1 MTRTSCRLLLAAFAS
16 VCVAVAAGCDGDE
29 STPPSATTG
38 AGTTSQTTTQETSS
52 VAVYFLRGEKVSP
65 VRRTIAATPAVA
77 RGALT
82 ELLAGPTEDE
92 VASGLASA
100 IPAGTALRD
109 VSISD
114 GVATVD
120 LDGTFDD
127 GGGSASMLG
136 RVAQVVATL
145 TRFPTVD
152 RVAFRID
159 GRPVEAIG
167 GEGVVVD
174 PPIGRGAIE
183 EQTPQILVESPLPG
197 DTVTEPDPAAR
208 HRERIRG
215 HRLDRREGR
224 DGKGGPPDVHDR
236 DLGDGHARDV
246 RHDARAPRPGGK
258 GDRGG
263 LRVLRRGRTA
273 AARRRGAPDARPVT
287 ARYCDGP
294 AAPQAD

>member
-1 MTRTSCRLLLAAFAS
+1 MTQRSPRLALVALAI
-16 VCVAVAAGCDGDE
+16 VCAAVSAAGCDGNE
-29 STPPSATTG
+29 PTPPSTTTETTTG
-38 AGTTSQTTTQETSS
+38 SQPTTTQETSS
-52 VAVYFLRGEKVSP
+52 VAVYFLRGERVSP

-77 RGALT
+77 RAALT
-82 ELLAGPTEDE
+82 ELLAGPTAEE
-92 VASGLASA
+92 VASGLTSA
-100 IPAGTALRD
+100 VPAGTRLHD
-109 VSISD
+109 VSISG

-197 DTVTEPDPAAR
+197 DTVTSP
-208 HRERIRG
+208 IRLRG
-215 HRLDRREGR
+215 TANVFEATVSIDVKDETGKVVLRTFTTATSGTGTRGTFDTTLALAGREGKVIVVAYESSAK
-224 DGKGGPPDVHDR
+224 DG
-236 DLGDGHARDV
+236 
-246 RHDARAPRPGGK
+246 RP
-258 GDRGG
+258 
-263 LRVLRRGRTA
+263 LHVVEVPLTLV
-273 AARRRGAPDARPVT
+273 P
-287 ARYCDGP
+287 
-294 AAPQAD
+294 

>member
-1 MTRTSCRLLLAAFAS
+1 MTRMTRRSPRIALVALTL
-16 VCVAVAAGCDGDE
+16 VCATVSAGCDGDE
-29 STPPSATTG
+29 PTPPPTTTETT
-38 AGTTSQTTTQETSS
+38 TTSQTTAQESSS

-77 RGALT
+77 RAALT
-82 ELLAGPTEDE
+82 ELLAGPTGDE
-92 VASGLASA
+92 AASGLASA
-100 IPAGTALRD
+100 IPAGTSLRD
-109 VSISD
+109 VAVSG

-197 DTVTEPDPAAR
+197 DTVTSP
-208 HRERIRG
+208 IRLRG
-215 HRLDRREGR
+215 TANVFEATVSIDVKDETGKVVRRTFTTATSGTGTRGTFDTTLALPGR
-224 DGKGGPPDVHDR
+224 KGTVTVVAYESSAEDG
-236 DLGDGHARDV
+236 
-246 RHDARAPRPGGK
+246 RP
-258 GDRGG
+258 
-263 LRVLRRGRTA
+263 LHVVEVPLTLV
-273 AARRRGAPDARPVT
+273 P
-287 ARYCDGP
+287 
-294 AAPQAD
+294 

>member
-1 MTRTSCRLLLAAFAS
+1 MTRMTRRSPRIALVALTLVCAAVS
-16 VCVAVAAGCDGDE
+16 AGCDGDE
-29 STPPSATTG
+29 PTPPPTTTETT
-38 AGTTSQTTTQETSS
+38 TTSQTTTQESSS

-77 RGALT
+77 RAALT
-82 ELLAGPTEDE
+82 ELLAGPTEE
-92 VASGLASA
+92 EAASGLASA
-100 IPAGTALRD
+100 IPAGTSLRD
-109 VSISD
+109 VSVSG

-197 DTVTEPDPAAR
+197 DTVTSP
-208 HRERIRG
+208 IRLRG
-215 HRLDRREGR
+215 TANVFEATVSIDVKDET
-224 DGKGGPPDVHDR
+224 GKV
-236 DLGDGHARDV
+236 
-246 RHDARAPRPGGK
+246 
-258 GDRGG
+258 
-263 LRVLRRGRTA
+263 VLRTFTTATSGTGTRGTFDTTLALPGRKGKVTVVA
-273 AARRRGAPDARPVT
+273 YESSAEDGRPLHVVEVPLT
-287 ARYCDGP
+287 LVP
-294 AAPQAD
+294 

>member
-1 MTRTSCRLLLAAFAS
+1 MTRMTRRSPRIALVALTL
-16 VCVAVAAGCDGDE
+16 VCATVSAGCDGDE
-29 STPPSATTG
+29 PSPTPTTTTETETTTTG
-38 AGTTSQTTTQETSS
+38 QTTTQESSS

-77 RGALT
+77 RAALT
-82 ELLAGPTEDE
+82 ELLAGPTNEE
-92 VASGLASA
+92 AASGLASA
-100 IPAGTALRD
+100 IPAGTSLRD
-109 VSISD
+109 ISVSG

-174 PPIGRGAIE
+174 PPVGRGGIE

-197 DTVTEPDPAAR
+197 DTVTSP
-208 HRERIRG
+208 IRLRG
-215 HRLDRREGR
+215 TANVFEATVSIDVKDETGKVVVRTFTTATSGTGTRGTFDTTLALPGR
-224 DGKGGPPDVHDR
+224 KGNVTVVAYESSAEDG
-236 DLGDGHARDV
+236 
-246 RHDARAPRPGGK
+246 RP
-258 GDRGG
+258 
-263 LRVLRRGRTA
+263 LHVVEVPLTLV
-273 AARRRGAPDARPVT
+273 P
-287 ARYCDGP
+287 
-294 AAPQAD
+294 

>member
-1 MTRTSCRLLLAAFAS
+1 MTHRSPRLALVALAI
-16 VCVAVAAGCDGDE
+16 VCAAVSAAGCDGNE
-29 STPPSATTG
+29 PTPPSTTTETTTG
-38 AGTTSQTTTQETSS
+38 SQPTTTQETSS

-77 RGALT
+77 RAALT
-82 ELLAGPTEDE
+82 ELLAGPTAEE
-92 VASGLASA
+92 VASGLTSA
-100 IPAGTALRD
+100 VPAGTRLHD
-109 VSISD
+109 VSISG

-197 DTVTEPDPAAR
+197 DTVTSP
-208 HRERIRG
+208 IRLRG
-215 HRLDRREGR
+215 TANVFEATVSIDVKDETGKVVLRTFTTATSGTGTRGTFDTTLALAGREGKVIVVAYESSAK
-224 DGKGGPPDVHDR
+224 DG
-236 DLGDGHARDV
+236 
-246 RHDARAPRPGGK
+246 RP
-258 GDRGG
+258 
-263 LRVLRRGRTA
+263 LHVVEVPLTLV
-273 AARRRGAPDARPVT
+273 P
-287 ARYCDGP
+287 
-294 AAPQAD
+294 